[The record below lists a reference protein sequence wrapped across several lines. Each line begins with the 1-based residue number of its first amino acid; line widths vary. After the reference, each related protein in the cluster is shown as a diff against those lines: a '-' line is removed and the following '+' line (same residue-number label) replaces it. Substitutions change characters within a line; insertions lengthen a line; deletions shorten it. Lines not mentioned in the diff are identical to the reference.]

1 MEILFKN
8 QFTLTQEDAKEITK
22 VNTQRYRKTSLLTIV
37 LGFIFPS
44 YFLVLWWAHDWYVI
58 MTWVIIVAWLF
69 ISRARALRKQITI
82 FYQQQV
88 VLHNHSP
95 IVKTTTMFDKYM
107 EVHSSNGAKL
117 TVHYDQITFVK
128 KTAHFMIIFYEKVV
142 IVPVKKSEFSK
153 GTPEAFEAFLLEKGV
168 KVK

>member
-8 QFTLTQEDAKEITK
+8 QFTLTQEDAKEIHK
-22 VNTQRYRKTSLLTIV
+22 VNTQRYRRTSLLMLC
-37 LGFIFPS
+37 LGVI
-44 YFLVLWWAHDWYVI
+44 LVSDCVVSWWAQYWYIIMAWVI
-58 MTWVIIVAWLF
+58 MVAWLF
-69 ISRARALRKQITI
+69 ISRARALRKQLTI
-82 FYQQQV
+82 FQQQQV

-95 IVKTTTMFDKYM
+95 IVKTTMMFDEYM
-107 EVHSSNGAKL
+107 EFHSSNGAKL

-128 KTAHFMIIFYEKVV
+128 KTAHFMIIFYGKVV
-142 IVPVKKSEFSK
+142 TVPVKKSGFSK